1 MKTLHELYKEIL
13 DSDELKAT
21 FVDAAK
27 NGKAAE
33 FLQVHGCEATAEE
46 VTAFLKSQTGELSDE
61 ELDNAA
67 GGGCNDET
75 VYEAMMSIASF
86 GIYCAV
92 NAAGSAALGHVGQQ
106 TEEEGR
112 LCH

>member
-1 MKTLHELYKEIL
+1 M
-13 DSDELKAT
+13 
-21 FVDAAK
+21 
-27 NGKAAE
+27 
-33 FLQVHGCEATAEE
+33 
-46 VTAFLKSQTGELSDE
+46 TAFLKSQTGELSDE

-67 GGGCNDET
+67 GGGCCDDET
-75 VYEAMMSIASF
+75 VYEAMMSTASF

-92 NAAGSAALGHVGQQ
+92 NAAGSAATGHVGQQ